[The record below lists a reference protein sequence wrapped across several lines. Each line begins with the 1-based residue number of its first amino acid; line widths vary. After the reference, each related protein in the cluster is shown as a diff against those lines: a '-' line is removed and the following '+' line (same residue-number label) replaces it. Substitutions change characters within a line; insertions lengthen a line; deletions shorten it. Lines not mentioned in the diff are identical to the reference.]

1 MTAERGDDKKFLR
14 PLAKSFWRRA
24 LHPFLPEPAVLRPA
38 LRARA
43 GRNAGKRQKGR
54 CRPPH
59 GLALKAR
66 RGFAGTVNA
75 TAKPAAAVDL
85 SHQTLAVRHGA
96 RPFAFRR
103 SLPALPVSAV
113 GLDDPA
119 CRGAEGGRA
128 TGSRLTYC
136 FTLIK
141 PATPLAVAYRNR
153 RCWQRRGLKLPGQ
166 RDRTSARG
174 GSHEGAS
181 PAASIMRL
189 DCKAGQKG

>member
-1 MTAERGDDKKFLR
+1 MR

-43 GRNAGKRQKGR
+43 GRNAGKLQKGR
-54 CRPPH
+54 CRPPR

-119 CRGAEGGRA
+119 CREAGG
-128 TGSRLTYC
+128 GHVPEVCSYFEC
-136 FTLIK
+136 VFS
-141 PATPLAVAYRNR
+141 
-153 RCWQRRGLKLPGQ
+153 
-166 RDRTSARG
+166 DSARAG
-174 GSHEGAS
+174 AGLTPEGLACHAEKIRDS
-181 PAASIMRL
+181 YELSQA
-189 DCKAGQKG
+189 